1 MSFKLPTIY
10 LGGAIRD
17 NRPEDILWREE
28 VIRELQGFAVFINPL
43 AGQVYH
49 PETDTWTTYN
59 DTLAPS
65 NYLVKK
71 DFHNVDKSDILI
83 VNFNCLMEGYPTIGS
98 LIEFGRA
105 TKSSSLLFSIIDPDY
120 RGHGHKGMY
129 DLHPFI
135 KENSA
140 MVFKDVPSCVSF
152 VRGELKA
159 TSGLDPHYS
168 GAMIPKGG
176 FAKV

>member
-1 MSFKLPTIY
+1 MSFKVPTIY

-17 NRPEDILWREE
+17 NHPDDILWREE
-28 VIRELQGFAVFINPL
+28 VISALGAYAVFINPL
-43 AGQVYH
+43 AGQTYH
-49 PETDTWTTYN
+49 ADKGGWTTY
-59 DTLAPS
+59 DGTFATS

-83 VNFNCLMEGYPTIGS
+83 VNFNCLMDGYPTIGS

-105 TKSSSLLFSIIDPDY
+105 TKSSSLLFSILDSTY
-120 RGHGHKGMY
+120 KGHGHKGMY

-140 MVFKDVPSCVSF
+140 MVFQDVASCVSF
-152 VRGELKA
+152 MRGELRA
-159 TSGLDPHYS
+159 TSGLDPHYA